1 MAAADV
7 TDVRVLLMTAPS
19 GEIAESVVAALISE
33 RLIACG
39 NITMP
44 VASLYRWQGETERA
58 SEVLVIMKT
67 TEAAVAAVTLRIAEL
82 HPYDVPEILSLPV
95 LTGYQP
101 YLSWVR
107 DSVSISEES

>member
-1 MAAADV
+1 M
-7 TDVRVLLMTAPS
+7 TDICVLLMTVPS
-19 GEIAESVVAALISE
+19 AEVAESVVSALVSE

-39 NITMP
+39 NITTPM
-44 VASLYRWQGETERA
+44 ASLYRWQGETERA

-67 TEAAVAAVTLRIAEL
+67 TESAVAAVTRRITEL
-82 HPYDVPEILSLPV
+82 HPYEVPEVLSLPV

-107 DSVSISEES
+107 ESVAISEES

>member
-1 MAAADV
+1 M
-7 TDVRVLLMTAPS
+7 TDVRVILLTAPS
-19 GEIAESVVAALISE
+19 AEVAETVVTALVSE

-39 NITMP
+39 SIGLP
-44 VASLYRWQGETERA
+44 VTSIFRWQGETERT

-67 TEAAVAAVTLRIAEL
+67 MEAAVAEVMRRVAEL
-82 HPYDVPEILSLPV
+82 HPYEVPEVLSLPV

-107 DSVSISEES
+107 ESVAISEDSRK